1 MKIFCTGLPGT
12 GKREYLE
19 QLEKEVKETRGPN
32 YLKVYKMGDIMFD
45 IFRKRFKMKIQKANI
60 LNVREDLRKAAISLA
75 YEEVMG
81 DFRNYEHQI
90 LNSHEWFYW
99 KKQFSTANSG
109 YDLTKVNPDMFV
121 TLINQDEL
129 IHRALLFKK
138 EWGDRELSLDEIL
151 LWQNIEVDGTAKAAE
166 FFEKEHYV
174 ISSNEPR
181 SVLLD
186 LIQNPRKELVYA
198 SFPMTNIGNPEG
210 LKLIDDFVRNLRKY
224 FIVLDPRSTE
234 VGAMSTKTTK
244 EQTVRRDMIWYI
256 SRVEKV
262 VCFYPDLVYTAGAV
276 NETNES
282 FETSKD
288 TLVVGLK
295 SKGPFEE
302 HFATK
307 RFDSCERFFDFLTNE
322 YFKDKGIAWIN
333 R

>member
-1 MKIFCTGLPGT
+1 MKVFCTGLPGT

-19 QLEKEVKETRGPN
+19 KLEIEVNKMHGPN
-32 YLKVYKMGDIMFD
+32 YLRVYKMGDIMFD
-45 IFRKRFKMKIQKANI
+45 VLKKRFKMKIQKANI

-75 YEEVMG
+75 YEGVIS

-99 KKQFSTANSG
+99 RKQFSTANSG
-109 YDLTKVNPDMFV
+109 YDLTKINPDMFI
-121 TLINQDEL
+121 TFINQDEL
-129 IHRALLFKK
+129 IHETLLSKK
-138 EWGDRELSLDEIL
+138 GWGDRELSLDEIL

-166 FFEKEHYV
+166 FFEKEHYT

-198 SFPMTNIGNPEG
+198 SFPMTNMGTPES
-210 LKLIDDFVRNLRKY
+210 LKLIDDFVRNLRDY

-234 VGAMSTKTTK
+234 VGVMSTKTTK

-256 SRVEKV
+256 SKVEKV

-288 TLVVGLK
+288 TWVIGLK

-307 RFDSCERFFDFLTNE
+307 RFDSCMTFFDFLAKE
-322 YFKDKGIAWIN
+322 YFKGRNIAWIN